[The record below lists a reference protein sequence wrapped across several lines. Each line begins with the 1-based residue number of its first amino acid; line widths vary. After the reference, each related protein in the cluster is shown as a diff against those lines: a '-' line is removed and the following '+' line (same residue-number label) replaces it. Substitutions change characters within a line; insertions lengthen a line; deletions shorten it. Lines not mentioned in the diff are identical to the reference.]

1 MTKISIKL
9 GVALLVLG
17 ACGSLKYDVLKG
29 TSIPNPP
36 TAPIKVYIKEFRVES
51 KASVIDPRAAVA
63 AAGSDYLSSSSN
75 SGLTEGGELVRIS
88 RSSRIE
94 DLSGATL
101 RELRQE
107 KVRIFTEIGQVVDLE
122 GVRWV
127 ENPFV
132 LVPVG
137 SEEAD
142 LEITGTA
149 LINSERI
156 AKQFSRMTKNIEI
169 TLVIKDLKSGNV
181 NEKETL
187 RTGIHMIFN
196 SKELEEAMAV
206 AVVTGLTQKIL
217 F

>member
-1 MTKISIKL
+1 MTKTSMKL

-17 ACGSLKYDVLKG
+17 ACGSLKYEVLKG

-36 TAPIKVYIKEFRVES
+36 AAPVKIYIKEFRVKS
-51 KASVIDPRAAVA
+51 TASVIDPRAAVS
-63 AAGSDYLSSSSN
+63 AAGSDRQSSSI
-75 SGLTEGGELVRIS
+75 GLVEGGELMTIS
-88 RSSRIE
+88 RPSRIE

-101 RELRQE
+101 RELRQD
-107 KVRIFTEIGQVVDLE
+107 KVRIYTDIARIVDLE

-132 LVPVG
+132 LVPTG

-156 AKQFSRMTKNIEI
+156 AKQFSRLTKNIEI
-169 TLVIKDLKSGNV
+169 TLVIKDLKSGKMNL
-181 NEKETL
+181 KETL